1 MTLQSFNFSFELVLL
16 LNKLSINVLEVLN
29 LTLKGRDFLLSQ
41 LKVNSAIILNVAEL
55 LASEEL
61 LVIELGQLVLALHM
75 LMVNLLEVLDFSI
88 KFLES
93 SLCLIQLMSFLAY
106 LDMHCC
112 EVLIFMFARLS
123 QSSYSTLA
131 ALKVTF

>member
-1 MTLQSFNFSFELVLL
+1 MTFKGFNLSLELVLL
-16 LNKLSINVLEVLN
+16 LNELSINVLEVLN
-29 LTLKGRDFLLSQ
+29 LTLQSRDFLLSQ

-61 LVIELGQLVLALHM
+61 LVIQLGQLILALHV

-123 QSSYSTLA
+123 QSSNSTLA
-131 ALKVTF
+131 AFKIAF

>member
-1 MTLQSFNFSFELVLL
+1 MTFKGFNLSLELVLL
-16 LNKLSINVLEVLN
+16 LNELSINVLEVLN
-29 LTLKGRDFLLSQ
+29 LTLQSRDFLLSQ

-61 LVIELGQLVLALHM
+61 LVIQLGQLILALHV

-112 EVLIFMFARLS
+112 EILIFMFSGLS

-131 ALKVTF
+131 AFKIAF